1 MWYIKF
7 KAYKT
12 MQDRIDK
19 NSAYFH
25 IIAWLSAFIM
35 TVLAG
40 AFGEIDGNH
49 VTGICFIGYNNHE
62 HRMYFLLAPIIISVL
77 VGGYFTLRGKNLLIF
92 QMYQKQYYE
101 NHKNIS

>member
-1 MWYIKF
+1 MIYYSMIAGMIWYVILTYVWYTKF

-25 IIAWLSAFIM
+25 IIAWISAFIM

-40 AFGEIDGNH
+40 AFGEIDGNY
-49 VTGICFIGYNNHE
+49 VTGVCFIGYNNHR
-62 HRMYFLLAPIIISVL
+62 HTAYFVLAPLALAVL
-77 VGGYFTLRGKNLLIF
+77 VGGYFKLRGNQI
-92 QMYQKQYYE
+92 
-101 NHKNIS
+101 